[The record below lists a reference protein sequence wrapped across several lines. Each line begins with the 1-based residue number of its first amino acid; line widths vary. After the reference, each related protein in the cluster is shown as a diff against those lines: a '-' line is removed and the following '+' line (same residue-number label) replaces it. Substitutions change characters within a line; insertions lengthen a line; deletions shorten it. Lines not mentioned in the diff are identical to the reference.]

1 MWEEKG
7 EKQGCL
13 RQPCRDCETQR
24 PYNKLSWKIVQ
35 RPRYSSIDIAGERG
49 AARFG
54 QLASAGKTVRSINEA
69 TEANF
74 SSPSLEFSPCS
85 LRLAQRLRIYDRKRE
100 ACVDITDTADTY
112 RPNFASREIHRRK
125 VKRETKHTKNRE
137 EKTIKRNGKA
147 RRKP

>member
-112 RPNFASREIHRRK
+112 RPNFASREIHRRE
-125 VKRETKHTKNRE
+125 VKRETNTQRI
-137 EKTIKRNGKA
+137 EK
-147 RRKP
+147 RRR